1 MPSTTT
7 DTETGPSPAQV
18 GRRERKKAATR
29 QAIADAALRLFLERG
44 YGEVGIREIADA
56 ADVSTTT
63 LFKHFPVKEALVF
76 DEDSDQETRLLAA
89 VRERPKGQSIP
100 AALREHALTTRL
112 AAAGSDAGFTAFTD
126 LVAGTPALRDYA
138 QNMWLRHTAALAQ
151 AIAEESGLPAGDPIC
166 AALAHFALEA
176 PRAAYAHDN
185 PRKAITRAFDLL
197 EHGWSAL
204 AQTKA

>member
-7 DTETGPSPAQV
+7 DTSPAPV

-44 YGEVGIREIADA
+44 YDEVSIREIADA

-76 DEDSDQETRLLAA
+76 DEDSDQEARLLAA

-112 AAAGSDAGFTAFTD
+112 AAADGDAGFTAFAG
-126 LVAGTPALRDYA
+126 LVASTPALRDYA

-151 AIAEESGLPAGDPIC
+151 AIAEESGLAADDPIC

-176 PRAAYAHDN
+176 PRAAYTHDD
-185 PRKAITRAFDLL
+185 PREAITRAFDLL

-204 AQTKA
+204 AQTKS

>member
-1 MPSTTT
+1 MDSTTT
-7 DTETGPSPAQV
+7 DTATGPPPAPM

-44 YGEVGIREIADA
+44 YDDVGIREIADA

-76 DEDSDQETRLLAA
+76 DEDADQETRLVAA
-89 VRERPKGQSIP
+89 VRERPEGQSIP
-100 AALREHALTTRL
+100 TALREHALTTRL
-112 AAAGSDAGFTAFTD
+112 AAADGDARFTAFTN

-138 QNMWLRHTAALAQ
+138 QNMWLRHTAALAR
-151 AIAEESGLPAGDPIC
+151 AIAEESGLAPGDPAC
-166 AALAHFALEA
+166 TALAHFALQA
-176 PRAAYAHDN
+176 PRAAYAHDD
-185 PRKAITRAFDLL
+185 PRQAVSRAFELL

-204 AQTKA
+204 AQIEA